1 MNFNCNKSSIT
12 SPLKE
17 SLVAGG
23 SIDELTGT
31 LISALMSG
39 EPKDKI
45 LDIFFRAAR
54 GMLTPEQFEPDL
66 SVLPKGVYPGQKMY
80 FVHVENLG
88 LGKSKDLWRSA
99 HRFYL

>member
-1 MNFNCNKSSIT
+1 
-12 SPLKE
+12 
-17 SLVAGG
+17 
-23 SIDELTGT
+23 
-31 LISALMSG
+31 MSE

-66 SVLPKGVYPGQKMY
+66 SILPAGVYSGQKMY

-88 LGKSKDLWRSA
+88 LGKIQDLLR
-99 HRFYL
+99 

>member
-1 MNFNCNKSSIT
+1 M
-12 SPLKE
+12 
-17 SLVAGG
+17 G
-23 SIDELTGT
+23 
-31 LISALMSG
+31 G

-88 LGKSKDLWRSA
+88 LGK
-99 HRFYL
+99 

>member
-1 MNFNCNKSSIT
+1 M
-12 SPLKE
+12 
-17 SLVAGG
+17 G
-23 SIDELTGT
+23 
-31 LISALMSG
+31 G

-66 SVLPKGVYPGQKMY
+66 SVLPSGVYPGQKMY

-88 LGKSKDLWRSA
+88 LGKSQDLWRWPWLLFIDHKFNLSNFNPSA
-99 HRFYL
+99 SFNLHKI